1 MGRRSNGEGSIRKRT
16 DGRYEGVIRLDGK
29 RHSVYGKTR
38 KEASDKLK
46 QLQVRQREGADLSS
60 GKYTVSQLLERWY
73 SASVLK
79 RNKFRT
85 ATSHRQIIDN
95 HLIPAFGSIDL
106 VKLRPEPIQ
115 DYLDQLSAKGLAP
128 RTLRNIKATLRKAL
142 AQALRWRLIGYN
154 PATLVETPKPE
165 RVVITPL
172 SAAEARTF
180 LLAVTGDP
188 YELVYLLALYLGLR
202 EGEVLGLQLD
212 SIHLAHRTLRVDG
225 ALQWQK
231 GKQVRTTPKTETSR
245 RLLPLPG
252 SLVARV
258 EAHMEAQRRTYPESN
273 WLFTDAKGGPL
284 SSYALVRQFKRHL
297 RNAGIRP
304 IRFHDLRHSC
314 ATFLIERGEHPR
326 TVMDILGHSQI
337 ATTMNI
343 YGHIFDETKV
353 GAVNGLDD
361 FLGVGGQNDGQ
372 SAGNPVGQLPKR
384 LVSGDADGPDRA
396 GDADRRHGVPHRR
409 PVKPG

>member
-1 MGRRSNGEGSIRKRT
+1 M
-16 DGRYEGVIRLDGK
+16 
-29 RHSVYGKTR
+29 
-38 KEASDKLK
+38 
-46 QLQVRQREGADLSS
+46 
-60 GKYTVSQLLERWY
+60 
-73 SASVLK
+73 
-79 RNKFRT
+79 
-85 ATSHRQIIDN
+85 
-95 HLIPAFGSIDL
+95 
-106 VKLRPEPIQ
+106 
-115 DYLDQLSAKGLAP
+115 
-128 RTLRNIKATLRKAL
+128 
-142 AQALRWRLIGYN
+142 
-154 PATLVETPKPE
+154 
-165 RVVITPL
+165 
-172 SAAEARTF
+172 
-180 LLAVTGDP
+180 
-188 YELVYLLALYLGLR
+188 
-202 EGEVLGLQLD
+202 GLQLD